1 MPAGIGFRAAEMSHG
16 LLFLFGG
23 HTRSFARIEADKNNF
38 VIAPRIEAEHAQHA
52 DNALLNLIAEQGTS
66 VVNEGEDDRFLLT
79 EIVAKSNAAAGFV
92 AEREVQ
98 RHLPIERRL
107 EPDVL
112 QNRGLGRGRRAGA
125 ARNSLR
131 PQRRASGPKDTG
143 TRGHQLGAL
152 LRAPYHA

>member
-52 DNALLNLIAEQGTS
+52 DNALLNLIAEHGTS

-112 QNRGLGRGRRAGA
+112 QNRGHGRGRR
-125 ARNSLR
+125 RSEEHTSELQSQSNLVCR
-131 PQRRASGPKDTG
+131 
-143 TRGHQLGAL
+143 L
-152 LRAPYHA
+152 LLEKKKNIQSFSHKCLT